1 MQKGIFVGRDTC
13 LYRRPT
19 IKTRTLMIKTKLTP
33 ITTAMLASLLA
44 GCEMTLPEVSKDD
57 KTANQQPL
65 PPALAAAPE
74 DIVDALTIS
83 ALQLEVGQVEKEQEA
98 VVFDD
103 VWNRIAYQLSIDVP
117 QNRQVVA
124 ERNWYAKHPSYIKR
138 VTTRAKPFL
147 HFIVEEIEKREMPI
161 ELALLPIVESAF
173 DPFAY
178 SHGRASGLWQFIPG
192 TGNRFKLKQTWW
204 YDGRRDVIAATHAAL
219 DYLSFLHKTLD
230 GDWLN
235 AIAAYN
241 SGEGRVLRAIKRNRK
256 KHLPTDFWSLDLPK
270 ETSMYV
276 PKLLALA
283 DLLKRNDEFN
293 LNWTKIENEPAI
305 AVVDAKAQIDLAKAA
320 ELAGMKLDELHR
332 LNPGYN
338 QWATDPKGPHK
349 FIVPIEKASKFEDKL
364 AKLDKQDR
372 MSWARYEVR
381 PGDTLGGIAQKF
393 NTSLSVLRDV
403 NNIKGNIIR
412 VKQPLMIPR
421 SSKALTEYTLTADNR
436 LVKTQNKKRASN
448 KLNYKVK
455 SGDTL
460 WDISQEYDV
469 SIRSLAKW
477 NGMAPKDPI
486 KPGQNLVIWK
496 ETVSKDHAKNAVV
509 RSVYYKV
516 RSGDSLA
523 RIAKKFNVRVNDII
537 KWNQID
543 TKKYLQPGQSLKLYV
558 DVTRT

>member
-1 MQKGIFVGRDTC
+1 M
-13 LYRRPT
+13 LN
-19 IKTRTLMIKTKLTP
+19 TKLKP
-33 ITTAMLASLLA
+33 LASLTLLVGLS
-44 GCEMTLPEVSKDD
+44 GCQMNSL
-57 KTANQQPL
+57 TAEQPL
-65 PPALAAAPE
+65 AAKTNDKIKPQIPTNIAAPE
-74 DIVDALTIS
+74 EVVDALTIA
-83 ALQLEVGQVEKEQEA
+83 ALELEVGQIETEQQIVE
-98 VVFDD
+98 FDD
-103 VWNRIAYQLSIDVP
+103 VWKRVAYQLTINVP

-138 VTTRAKPFL
+138 VSKRAEPFL
-147 HFIVEEIEKREMPI
+147 HFIVDEIERREMPI

-192 TGNRFKLKQTWW
+192 TGNRFQLKQSWW

-270 ETSMYV
+270 ETSSYV

-293 LNWTKIENEPAI
+293 LKWHPISNVPHI
-305 AVVDAKAQIDLAKAA
+305 AVVDAQQQIDLAKAA
-320 ELAGMKLDELHR
+320 ELADMKLEELHH

-349 FIVPIEKASKFEDKL
+349 FVVPVNKADAFKQKL
-364 AKLDKQDR
+364 AALPAAQR
-372 MSWARYEVR
+372 MAWSRYVVKS
-381 PGDTLGGIAQKF
+381 GDTLGGIAEKF
-393 NTSLSVLRDV
+393 NTSLAVLKDV
-403 NNIKGNIIR
+403 NKIKGNMIR
-412 VKQPLMIPR
+412 VKQALLIPT
-421 SSKALTEYTLTADNR
+421 SSKSLKEYTLTADNR
-436 LVKTQNKKRASN
+436 LVKTQNKKRGAN
-448 KLNYKVK
+448 KLNYTVK
-455 SGDTL
+455 SGDTM
-460 WDISQEYDV
+460 WDISNEFDV
-469 SIRSLAKW
+469 SVRSLAKW

-486 KPGQNLVIWK
+486 KPGQKLVIWK
-496 ETVSKDHAKNAVV
+496 NKVSKHQADNAIMRAVT
-509 RSVYYKV
+509 YKV
-516 RSGDSLA
+516 RSGDSVA
-523 RIAKKFNVRVNDII
+523 RIAQKFNVSVNDIA
-537 KWNQID
+537 KWNQLD
-543 TKKYLQPGQSLKLYV
+543 LKKYLKPGQALKIYV

>member
-1 MQKGIFVGRDTC
+1 MNNK
-13 LYRRPT
+13 
-19 IKTRTLMIKTKLTP
+19 KLTP
-33 ITTAMLASLLA
+33 VAAIVLSGLLS
-44 GCEMTLPEVSKDD
+44 GCEMTLPKTETDEVA
-57 KTANQQPL
+57 KTVNT
-65 PPALAAAPE
+65 PAPTNSAAPE

-83 ALQLEVGQVEKEQEA
+83 ALQLEVGQLTTEPAPVL
-98 VVFDD
+98 FND
-103 VWNRIAYQLSIDVP
+103 VWDRIAYQLSIDVP

-124 ERNWYAKHPSYIKR
+124 ERNWYAKHPGYIKR

-270 ETSMYV
+270 ETSAYV

-293 LNWTKIENEPAI
+293 LNWQKIDNEPAI

-320 ELAGMKLDELHR
+320 ELAGMKLEQLHK

-349 FIVPIEKASKFEDKL
+349 FIVPIEKAPAFEAKI
-364 AKLDKQDR
+364 AKLDKSER

-381 PGDTLGGIAQKF
+381 SGDTLGGIAQKF
-393 NTSLSVLRDV
+393 NTSVAVLRDV
-403 NNIKGNIIR
+403 NNIRGNIIR
-412 VKQPLMIPR
+412 VKQPLMIPK
-421 SSKALTEYTLTADNR
+421 STKALTEYTLTADNR
-436 LVKTQNKKRASN
+436 LVKTQNVKRASN
-448 KLNYKVK
+448 KLSYKVK

-496 ETVSKDHAKNAVV
+496 ESVSENHAKNAVV
-509 RSVYYKV
+509 RSVFYKV

-523 RIAKKFNVRVNDII
+523 RIAKKFNVKVSDII

-543 TKKYLQPGQSLKLYV
+543 GKKYLQPGQSLKLFV
-558 DVTRT
+558 DVTQT

>member
-1 MQKGIFVGRDTC
+1 M
-13 LYRRPT
+13 L
-19 IKTRTLMIKTKLTP
+19 KTKLMP
-33 ITTAMLASLLA
+33 LASVMLLSGLT
-44 GCEMTLPEVSKDD
+44 GCEMNNLVTGPI
-57 KTANQQPL
+57 QQNSNGVAKPINPVPVEL
-65 PPALAAAPE
+65 AAPE
-74 DIVDALTIS
+74 DVVDALTIA
-83 ALQLEVGQVEKEQEA
+83 ALELEVGQIENVQAPVE
-98 VVFDD
+98 FDD
-103 VWNRIAYQLSIDVP
+103 VWKRVAYQLSINVP
-117 QNRQVVA
+117 QNRQVVS

-138 VTTRAKPFL
+138 VTKRAEPFL
-147 HFIVEEIEKREMPI
+147 HFIVDEIEKREMPI

-192 TGNRFKLKQTWW
+192 TGNRFQLKQSWW

-270 ETSMYV
+270 ETSSYV

-293 LNWTKIENEPAI
+293 LAWQPIANAPHI
-305 AVVDAKAQIDLAKAA
+305 AVVDAKQQIDLAKAA
-320 ELAGMKLDELHR
+320 ELAGMKLEELHH

-349 FIVPIEKASKFEDKL
+349 FVVPITKADKFRDNL
-364 AKLDKQDR
+364 ANLSANER
-372 MSWARYEVR
+372 MAWSRYVVR
-381 PGDTLGGIAQKF
+381 SGDTLGGIAKKF
-393 NTSLSVLRDV
+393 NTSLAVLKDV
-403 NNIKGNIIR
+403 NKIKSNIIR
-412 VKQPLMIPR
+412 VKQPLLIPT
-421 SSKALTEYTLTADNR
+421 SSKALKDYTLTADNR
-436 LVKTQNKKRASN
+436 LVKTQNKKRGAN
-448 KLNYKVK
+448 RLNYTVK

-460 WDISQEYDV
+460 WDISNEFDV
-469 SIRSLAKW
+469 STRSLAKW

-486 KPGQNLVIWK
+486 RPGQKLVIWK
-496 ETVSKDHAKNAVV
+496 NKVSEKQSDNAIMRAVT
-509 RSVYYKV
+509 YKV
-516 RSGDSLA
+516 RSGDSVA
-523 RIAKKFNVRVNDII
+523 RIAQKFKVSVGDIA
-537 KWNQID
+537 KWNQLD
-543 TKKYLQPGQSLKLYV
+543 LKKYLKPGQALKLYV